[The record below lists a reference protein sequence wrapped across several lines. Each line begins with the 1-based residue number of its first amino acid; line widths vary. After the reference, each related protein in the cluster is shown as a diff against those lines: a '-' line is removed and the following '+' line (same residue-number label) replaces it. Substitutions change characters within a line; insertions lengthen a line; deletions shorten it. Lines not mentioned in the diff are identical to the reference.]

1 MSKFFQKNETILFLI
16 LLLLLVFLS
25 FYNPQFYS
33 IQNINSILRSSS
45 TVMIVAFGMTI
56 LLTSGEVDLSVGA
69 LLSFVTVIV
78 MDVIN
83 ISGSLFLGFLS
94 VFIFCFLIGLINGL
108 VRTVLNVNSLIGTLA
123 MMLILQGSVYI
134 YSMAAIYNTHL
145 IPAFTF
151 IGQGFVYNVP
161 MPVIIMLV
169 ILPIFVFLLN
179 YTRYGRYFT
188 AIGSNP
194 FSSNLS
200 GINNNRYKLIGFI
213 ITSLLVG
220 IAGIILA
227 SLMDTGQ
234 QGSAKGFELIVIAA
248 VLLGGTSFKGGS
260 GTILG
265 TILGILILKVID
277 NGIILMSIPQ
287 EFQLVVPGVILILAV
302 YFDTLRKEKMD
313 NNFKSLTLKNIKK
326 EFPGVLALDDVSLEA
341 KAGSVH
347 ALMGENGAGKS
358 TLIKILAGAYNKDH
372 GTILFDDKE
381 VNIDNPNDSLNLGI
395 KVVYQ
400 EIALIP
406 EFTVGENIFLKNFL

>member
-1 MSKFFQKNETILFLI
+1 MLKYFKSNESILFFLLI
-16 LLLLLVFLS
+16 ILCIFLS

-69 LLSFVTVIV
+69 LMSFVTVIV

-83 ISGSLFLGFLS
+83 ISGSLFLGFLA
-94 VFIFCFLIGLINGL
+94 VFIFCLMIGLINGL
-108 VRTVLNVNSLIGTLA
+108 VRTMLNVNSLIATLA

-134 YSMAAIYNTHL
+134 YSMAAIYNTNL
-145 IPAFTF
+145 LPFFTF
-151 IGQGFVYNVP
+151 IGQGFVFKIP
-161 MPVIIMLV
+161 MPVIIMLF
-169 ILPIFVFLLN
+169 ILPFFIFLLN
-179 YTRYGRYFT
+179 YTKYGRYFT

-194 FSSNLS
+194 SSSSLS
-200 GINNNRYKLIGFI
+200 GINNNKFKILGFV

-220 IAGIILA
+220 VAGIILA

-260 GTILG
+260 GTVIG

-277 NGIILMSIPQ
+277 NGIILMRIPQ

-302 YFDTLRKEKMD
+302 YFDTLRKEK
-313 NNFKSLTLKNIKK
+313 N
-326 EFPGVLALDDVSLEA
+326 V
-341 KAGSVH
+341 
-347 ALMGENGAGKS
+347 
-358 TLIKILAGAYNKDH
+358 
-372 GTILFDDKE
+372 
-381 VNIDNPNDSLNLGI
+381 
-395 KVVYQ
+395 
-400 EIALIP
+400 
-406 EFTVGENIFLKNFL
+406 

>member
-1 MSKFFQKNETILFLI
+1 MLKYFKSNESILLFLLII
-16 LLLLLVFLS
+16 LCIFLS

-69 LLSFVTVIV
+69 LMSFVTVIV

-83 ISGSLFLGFLS
+83 ISGSLFLGFLA
-94 VFIFCFLIGLINGL
+94 VFIFCLMIGLINGL
-108 VRTVLNVNSLIGTLA
+108 VRTMLNVNSLIATLA

-145 IPAFTF
+145 LPFFTF
-151 IGQGFVYNVP
+151 IGQGFVFRIP
-161 MPVIIMLV
+161 MPVIIMLF
-169 ILPIFVFLLN
+169 ILPFFIFLLN
-179 YTRYGRYFT
+179 YTKYGRYFT

-194 FSSNLS
+194 SSSSLS
-200 GINNNRYKLIGFI
+200 GINNNKFKILGFV

-220 IAGIILA
+220 VAGIILA

-260 GTILG
+260 GTVIG

-277 NGIILMSIPQ
+277 NGIILMRIPQ

-302 YFDTLRKEKMD
+302 YFDTLRKEK
-313 NNFKSLTLKNIKK
+313 N
-326 EFPGVLALDDVSLEA
+326 V
-341 KAGSVH
+341 
-347 ALMGENGAGKS
+347 
-358 TLIKILAGAYNKDH
+358 
-372 GTILFDDKE
+372 
-381 VNIDNPNDSLNLGI
+381 
-395 KVVYQ
+395 
-400 EIALIP
+400 
-406 EFTVGENIFLKNFL
+406 

>member
-1 MSKFFQKNETILFLI
+1 MLKYFKSNESILLFLLII
-16 LLLLLVFLS
+16 LCIFLS

-69 LLSFVTVIV
+69 LMSFVTVIV

-83 ISGSLFLGFLS
+83 ISGSLFLGFLA
-94 VFIFCFLIGLINGL
+94 VFIFCLMIGLINGL
-108 VRTVLNVNSLIGTLA
+108 VRTMLNVNSLIATLA

-145 IPAFTF
+145 LPFFTF
-151 IGQGFVYNVP
+151 IGQGFVFKIP
-161 MPVIIMLV
+161 MPVIIMLF
-169 ILPIFVFLLN
+169 ILPFFIFLLN
-179 YTRYGRYFT
+179 YTKYGRYFT

-194 FSSNLS
+194 SSSSLS
-200 GINNNRYKLIGFI
+200 GINNNKFKILGFV

-220 IAGIILA
+220 VAGIILA

-260 GTILG
+260 GTVIG

-277 NGIILMSIPQ
+277 NGIILMRIPQ

-302 YFDTLRKEKMD
+302 YFDTLRKEK
-313 NNFKSLTLKNIKK
+313 N
-326 EFPGVLALDDVSLEA
+326 V
-341 KAGSVH
+341 
-347 ALMGENGAGKS
+347 
-358 TLIKILAGAYNKDH
+358 
-372 GTILFDDKE
+372 
-381 VNIDNPNDSLNLGI
+381 
-395 KVVYQ
+395 
-400 EIALIP
+400 
-406 EFTVGENIFLKNFL
+406 

>member
-1 MSKFFQKNETILFLI
+1 MLLCLFLC
-16 LLLLLVFLS
+16 

-69 LLSFVTVIV
+69 LMSFVTVIV

-83 ISGSLFLGFLS
+83 ISGSIFLGFLA
-94 VFIFCFLIGLINGL
+94 VFSFCLLVGLINGV
-108 VRTVLNVNSLIGTLA
+108 VRTVFNVNSLIATLA

-145 IPAFTF
+145 IPFFTF
-151 IGQGFVYNVP
+151 IGQGFVFKIP
-161 MPVIIMLV
+161 MPVIIMLA
-169 ILPIFVFLLN
+169 ILPFFIFLLN

-194 FSSNLS
+194 SSSNLS
-200 GINNNRYKLIGFI
+200 GINNNKFKIIGFV

-220 IAGIILA
+220 VAGIILA

-260 GTILG
+260 GTIVG

-277 NGIILMSIPQ
+277 NGIILMRIPQ

-302 YFDTLRKEKMD
+302 YFDTLRKEK
-313 NNFKSLTLKNIKK
+313 N
-326 EFPGVLALDDVSLEA
+326 A
-341 KAGSVH
+341 
-347 ALMGENGAGKS
+347 
-358 TLIKILAGAYNKDH
+358 
-372 GTILFDDKE
+372 
-381 VNIDNPNDSLNLGI
+381 
-395 KVVYQ
+395 
-400 EIALIP
+400 
-406 EFTVGENIFLKNFL
+406 

>member
-1 MSKFFQKNETILFLI
+1 MKKYFQTNESILLFLLII
-16 LLLLLVFLS
+16 LCVFLS

-69 LLSFVTVIV
+69 LMSFVTIIV

-83 ISGSLFLGFLS
+83 ISGSIFLGFLA
-94 VFIFCFLIGLINGL
+94 VFTFCLFIGLINGL
-108 VRTVLNVNSLIGTLA
+108 VRTMLNVNSLIATLA

-145 IPAFTF
+145 IPLFTL
-151 IGQGFVYNVP
+151 IGQGFVFKIP
-161 MPVIIMLV
+161 MPVIIMLF
-169 ILPIFVFLLN
+169 ILPFFIFLLN
-179 YTRYGRYFT
+179 YTKYGRYFT

-194 FSSNLS
+194 SSSSLS
-200 GINNNRYKLIGFI
+200 GINNNKFKILGFV

-220 IAGIILA
+220 VAGIILA

-260 GTILG
+260 GTIIG

-277 NGIILMSIPQ
+277 NGIILMRIPQ
-287 EFQLVVPGVILILAV
+287 EFQLVVPGIILILAV
-302 YFDTLRKEKMD
+302 YFDTLRKEK
-313 NNFKSLTLKNIKK
+313 N
-326 EFPGVLALDDVSLEA
+326 V
-341 KAGSVH
+341 
-347 ALMGENGAGKS
+347 
-358 TLIKILAGAYNKDH
+358 
-372 GTILFDDKE
+372 
-381 VNIDNPNDSLNLGI
+381 
-395 KVVYQ
+395 
-400 EIALIP
+400 
-406 EFTVGENIFLKNFL
+406 

>member
-1 MSKFFQKNETILFLI
+1 MLKYFKSNESILFFLLI
-16 LLLLLVFLS
+16 ILCIFLS

-69 LLSFVTVIV
+69 LMSFVTVIV

-83 ISGSLFLGFLS
+83 ISGSLFLGFLA
-94 VFIFCFLIGLINGL
+94 VFIFCLMIGLINGL
-108 VRTVLNVNSLIGTLA
+108 VRTMLNVNSLIATLA

-145 IPAFTF
+145 LPFFTF
-151 IGQGFVYNVP
+151 IGQGFIFKIP
-161 MPVIIMLV
+161 MPVIIMLF
-169 ILPIFVFLLN
+169 ILPFFIFLLN
-179 YTRYGRYFT
+179 YTKYGRYFT

-194 FSSNLS
+194 SSSSLS
-200 GINNNRYKLIGFI
+200 GINNNKFKILGFV

-220 IAGIILA
+220 VAGIILA

-260 GTILG
+260 GTVIG

-277 NGIILMSIPQ
+277 NGIILMRIPQ

-302 YFDTLRKEKMD
+302 YFDTLRKEK
-313 NNFKSLTLKNIKK
+313 N
-326 EFPGVLALDDVSLEA
+326 V
-341 KAGSVH
+341 
-347 ALMGENGAGKS
+347 
-358 TLIKILAGAYNKDH
+358 
-372 GTILFDDKE
+372 
-381 VNIDNPNDSLNLGI
+381 
-395 KVVYQ
+395 
-400 EIALIP
+400 
-406 EFTVGENIFLKNFL
+406 